1 MKLTID
7 QILNQAIAAHK
18 GSKFEEAE
26 QLYKNI
32 LKAQPQNPDANHN
45 LGVLK
50 VSFNKSAEALP
61 FFKTAIAV
69 NPNIEQF
76 WASYID
82 ALVKENQFE
91 EAEVS
96 CRKAIELEPDNPKFY
111 YILGNTLNAMSR
123 AAEAEASYRKALELK
138 PDFFLVHNNLGIT
151 LKNLGRSAEAEASY
165 RKALEFKQDY
175 AEANFNLGK
184 ILYLSKKYQ
193 DATEYF
199 RLSNFKKSKSYLL
212 SCLYKLGNES
222 IFLKELEDVIKK
234 GETNALIGSLIC
246 CSKIKYG
253 TNKPNPFCNDPLD
266 HILHTNLTR
275 SCDFKNVF
283 INASRDILKSN
294 ILSIRSQTHLTNGLQ
309 TVGNMFSQKSL
320 ITDEIQKI
328 LRLEIEKY
336 RTHFKDSEEGF
347 LKNWPSNYDLNGWLI
362 NMKSGGSLSAH
373 MHENGWVTGS
383 VYINVPP
390 KLKADSGNLVV
401 CIDNENNREENKKSI
416 DIVTGSLC
424 LFPSSLHHYT
434 IPFESN
440 EERIVLAFDVIPK

>member
-1 MKLTID
+1 MTVKLTID

-18 GSKFEEAE
+18 ENKFEEAE

-32 LKAQPQNPDANHN
+32 LKAQPQNSHANHN

-61 FFKTAIAV
+61 FFKTAIEV

-96 CRKAIELEPDNPKFY
+96 CRKAIELEPNNPKFY
-111 YILGNTLNAMSR
+111 YILGNTLNTMGRS
-123 AAEAEASYRKALELK
+123 AEAETSYRKALELK
-138 PDFFLVHNNLGIT
+138 PDFFLAHNNLGIT
-151 LKNLGRSAEAEASY
+151 LKNLGRSAEAETSY

-184 ILYLSKKYQ
+184 ILYLSKRYQ

-199 RLSNFKKSKSYLL
+199 RLSNYKKSKSYLL

-253 TNKPNPFCNDPLD
+253 TNKPNPFCNNPLD
-266 HILHTNLTR
+266 YILHTNLTGT
-275 SCDFKNVF
+275 CDFKNVF
-283 INASRDILKSN
+283 INASKDILKNN
-294 ILSIRSQTHLTNGLQ
+294 ILSIRSQTLLTNGLQ

-320 ITDEIQKI
+320 TTDDIQK
-328 LRLEIEKY
+328 L
-336 RTHFKDSEEGF
+336 
-347 LKNWPSNYDLNGWLI
+347 YD
-362 NMKSGGSLSAH
+362 
-373 MHENGWVTGS
+373 
-383 VYINVPP
+383 
-390 KLKADSGNLVV
+390 
-401 CIDNENNREENKKSI
+401 
-416 DIVTGSLC
+416 
-424 LFPSSLHHYT
+424 
-434 IPFESN
+434 
-440 EERIVLAFDVIPK
+440 

>member
-1 MKLTID
+1 
-7 QILNQAIAAHK
+7 
-18 GSKFEEAE
+18 
-26 QLYKNI
+26 
-32 LKAQPQNPDANHN
+32 
-45 LGVLK
+45 
-50 VSFNKSAEALP
+50 LP

-328 LRLEIEKY
+328 LRLEIEK
-336 RTHFKDSEEGF
+336 
-347 LKNWPSNYDLNGWLI
+347 
-362 NMKSGGSLSAH
+362 
-373 MHENGWVTGS
+373 
-383 VYINVPP
+383 
-390 KLKADSGNLVV
+390 
-401 CIDNENNREENKKSI
+401 
-416 DIVTGSLC
+416 
-424 LFPSSLHHYT
+424 
-434 IPFESN
+434 
-440 EERIVLAFDVIPK
+440 